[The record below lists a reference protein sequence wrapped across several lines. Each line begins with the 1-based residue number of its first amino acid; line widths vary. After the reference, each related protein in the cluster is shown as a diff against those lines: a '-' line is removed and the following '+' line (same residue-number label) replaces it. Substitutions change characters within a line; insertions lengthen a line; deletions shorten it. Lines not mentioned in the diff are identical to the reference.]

1 MSTEIL
7 PAGQPIEPQPVEPP
21 TVVLEAPRKKRRG
34 WLIALIV
41 VGILVLLGVI
51 AFLVADGI
59 AKDYA
64 RDYVRARVIE
74 VLQLPEDA
82 EVDVDLGGGSIILQ
96 ALAGR
101 IQTVDVTVP
110 ELSFGE
116 LIGAAELHAEGVPLD
131 ELEPVDVLRVDF
143 SVDEGDLASIA
154 GSLSGLT
161 LESIEL
167 EDPDIVVASAFS
179 LFGLPIPVGMS
190 LTPSAA
196 EGQLVFTPSS
206 VTVAESTFTAEALLN
221 DPLFGLFARDLLKQQ
236 SVCVAGSLPQ
246 ALVLTDA
253 AVEGDVLVLSITGDG
268 AALGGPELSTLGVCA
283 G

>member
-1 MSTEIL
+1 MTTEIL
-7 PAGQPIEPQPVEPP
+7 PAGQPAEPSPGPSVA
-21 TVVLEAPRKKRRG
+21 EAPPRKKRRG
-34 WLIALIV
+34 WLVALIV
-41 VGILVLLGVI
+41 VGILVLLGLI

-74 VLQLPEDA
+74 VLQLPEETD
-82 EVDVDLGGGSIILQ
+82 VDVDLGGGSIILQ

-101 IQTVDVTVP
+101 IQSVDVTVP
-110 ELSFGE
+110 ELSFGD
-116 LIGAAELHAEGVPLD
+116 LTGAAELHAEGVPLD

-154 GSLSGLT
+154 GSLSGLE

-167 EDPDIVVASAFS
+167 DDPDIVVASAFS
-179 LFGLPIPVGMS
+179 VFGLPLPVGMS

-196 EGQLVFTPSS
+196 EGQLVFTPLS
-206 VTVAESTFTAEALLN
+206 VTVAESTFTAEQLLN
-221 DPLFGLFARDLLKQQ
+221 DPLFGFLARDLLKQQ

-253 AVEGDVLVLSITGDG
+253 AVEGDALVLSITGDG
-268 AALGGPELSTLGVCA
+268 AALGGPELATLGVCA